1 MNKNTKKLLDSFK
14 EYPCP
19 NTGRTYLLTT
29 TTVHPQTTTTVHPQ
43 QNLKQFIA
51 VTSEG
56 SNYYSYR
63 CPWCKESFL
72 ESEVTKTL

>member
-19 NTGRTYLLTT
+19 NAGRTYCFAR
-29 TTVHPQTTTTVHPQ
+29 PQRLVHPQ

-56 SNYYSYR
+56 SNYYRYQ
-63 CPWCKESFL
+63 CPWCHQSFL
-72 ESEVTKTL
+72 ESEVTKIL